1 MLNSLWKRLWVE
13 EDGLGMVE
21 IVVIIAVIVVLALTF
36 RKQIKEFLIGLFKQ
50 VDTEKNKIFDYKP

>member
-36 RKQIKEFLIGLFKQ
+36 REQIKEFLKGLFAK
-50 VDTEKNKIFDYKP
+50 VDTEKNKIFDSTP

>member
-36 RKQIKEFLIGLFKQ
+36 REQIKIFLKGLFAK
-50 VDTEKNKIFDYKP
+50 VDTEKNKIFDSTP

>member
-21 IVVIIAVIVVLALTF
+21 IVVIIAVLALTF
-36 RKQIKEFLIGLFKQ
+36 REQIKEFLKGLFAK
-50 VDTEKNKIFDYKP
+50 VDTEKNKIFDSTP